1 LQYLE
6 YRDNIYIVEAD
17 IMNDNIFIKR
27 KAYIKFLD
35 WKNKENHKPLM
46 IMGARQVGK
55 SFIIRKF
62 GEKEYENFI
71 EINLFDRKDI
81 VELYKGIDTSE
92 NKLKTLTLLL
102 KADLEDKNTLLF
114 IDEIQESEELI
125 SELKFF
131 NEKHPNMNIICA
143 GSLLG
148 VKLKR
153 SHFSFP
159 VGKVELYN
167 MFPLDFEEFLQA
179 FNEDLLIEE
188 IKKSFANDT
197 ELNIALHTKALNYY
211 RYYLC
216 IGGLPDPV
224 KELIGKDMDIAK
236 YDNEVLNSIL
246 EAYIADMGKYVSSK
260 SETIK
265 IQRAFNSVPSQLA
278 GKGDKFKYTA
288 IGSGSRKRD
297 YEEPVDWL
305 IASNLLFQ
313 SNKVSV
319 PKIPLKG
326 YEIPDYFKL
335 FISDVGI
342 LTKMLDVNFG
352 DILIDNL
359 DDYKGIIA
367 ENYVAT
373 NLLAFGRNINYYR
386 ADRQEY
392 EVDFLLYTKKDGI
405 IPIEVKSGGHT
416 KSISLNN
423 YIEKH
428 NPKYSIRLST
438 KNFGFVNGIKSI
450 PLYAIF
456 CISDL

>member
-1 LQYLE
+1 MSE
-6 YRDNIYIVEAD
+6 D
-17 IMNDNIFIKR
+17 IFIRR
-27 KAYIKFLD
+27 KAYVKLIE
-35 WKNKENHKPLM
+35 WKNKGNCKPLM

-55 SFIIRKF
+55 SFIVRKF
-62 GEKEYENFI
+62 GENEYRNFF
-71 EINLFDRKDI
+71 EINLFNRKDI

-92 NKLKTLTLLL
+92 NKFRALSLLL
-102 KADLEDKNTLLF
+102 KTDLEDNNTLFF

-131 NEKHPNMNIICA
+131 SEKHPKMSIICA

-159 VGKVELYN
+159 VGKVEMYY
-167 MFPLDFEEFLQA
+167 MYPLDFEEFMQA
-179 FNEDLLIEE
+179 FNEDLLVEE
-188 IKKSFANDT
+188 IRKSYENDT
-197 ELNIALHTKALNYY
+197 KINIALHTKALNYY
-211 RYYLC
+211 RYYIC
-216 IGGLPDPV
+216 IGGMPEAV
-224 KELIGKDMDIAK
+224 KNFIEQKMDITKFDREILA
-236 YDNEVLNSIL
+236 SIL
-246 EAYIADMGKYVSSK
+246 EAYIADMSKYVSNK
-260 SETIK
+260 SETSK
-265 IQRAFNSVPSQLA
+265 IQRAFSSVPSQLA
-278 GKGDKFKYTA
+278 GRGDKFKYTA
-288 IGSGSRKRD
+288 IVNGSRKRD

-305 IASNLLFQ
+305 IASNLVFPC
-313 SNKVSV
+313 NKVAT

-326 YEIPDYFKL
+326 YEIPDYYKL
-335 FISDVGI
+335 YLNDVGI

-367 ENYVAT
+367 ENFIAA
-373 NLLAFGRNINYYR
+373 NLLAFGRNLNYYK

-405 IPIEVKSGGHT
+405 IPVEVKSGAHT

-423 YIEKH
+423 YKEKYS
-428 NPKYSIRLST
+428 PKYSIRLST
-438 KNFGFVNGIKSI
+438 KNFGYSNGIKSV

-456 CISDL
+456 CVCDL